1 MELGDF
7 LLKTSLNLN
16 NPQSLINKTSPQ
28 VNRVFHIFNKNI
40 ILNSNK
46 NNLKRNRSITYT
58 EIKKQLFQKKYD
70 TKIESN
76 YFHHIYLN
84 DNISKLNMKYKDSL
98 KNIIINS
105 KKLELLQKKIRI
117 LDAKKQKIENYLC
130 KYYELRKK
138 EKQNQ
143 KEIINK
149 KCFIKNY
156 KILKGK
162 ELEEKRN
169 KVTNLRNKEKDRL
182 IKQKIHRK
190 INSENLA
197 MKKNEMKQ
205 KIIDDLTEV
214 RRKINEE
221 NQRKRTFVK
230 KVDEDIIKRRI
241 EFEKKKK
248 KIIMEQIEQEI
259 KLQEHFNNK
268 LIGKIKKYEKAGL
281 KVIVKLANFNYKKI

>member
-40 ILNSNK
+40 ILNSNN

-156 KILKGK
+156 KILKEK